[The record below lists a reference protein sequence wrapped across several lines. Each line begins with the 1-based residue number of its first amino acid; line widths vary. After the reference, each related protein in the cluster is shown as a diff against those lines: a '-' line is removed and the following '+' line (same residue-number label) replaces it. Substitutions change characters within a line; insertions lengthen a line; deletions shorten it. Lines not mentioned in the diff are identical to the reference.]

1 MKFDLTYA
9 QKNYLAVDFFLSM
22 SCNKDCHY
30 CTSYTLEM
38 RNLTVD
44 LDFLRYTLESL
55 KECKVRICLLGGEP
69 GLIKN
74 LDDVIN
80 EIKKYPNFVC
90 SVLSNSFIRKRYPH
104 ILEDKEIL
112 YVEHNI
118 LDFYENEVTKLGNFD
133 FVPENDMN
141 NYNVVL
147 KTPNYLKYK
156 DNHKEVIEKLN
167 HKNTMWKAFNGRSKE
182 FTDVLQAT
190 EIDRKMCAVFPMV
203 PVIDFEKKHI
213 VHCSKK
219 FANNK
224 ELSKTFELTQENVDK
239 MMNFQLFKYEKYCET
254 CTEWVQPK
262 GHFPMRK
269 YAKLL
274 TESERLQD
282 ELEPIND

>member
-1 MKFDLTYA
+1 MKTLDEI
-9 QKNYLAVDFFLSM
+9 QDNYLAIDFFLSM
-22 SCNKDCHY
+22 SCNKNCHY

-44 LDFLRYTLESL
+44 MNFLKQTLGYL
-55 KECKVRICLLGGEP
+55 KNYKIRICLLGGEP

-90 SVLSNSFIRKRYPH
+90 SVLSNSFVRKRYPH
-104 ILEDKEIL
+104 ILEDRDIL

-118 LDFYENEVTKLGNFD
+118 LDWYENEVTKLGNFD
-133 FVPENDMN
+133 YIPENDFN
-141 NYNVVL
+141 NYNVVVR
-147 KTPNYLKYK
+147 TPNYYKYK
-156 DNHKEVIEKLN
+156 DNHPDVLQKLN
-167 HKNTMWKAFNGRSKE
+167 HKNTMWKAFNGRSKD
-182 FTDVLQAT
+182 FTDIIQAD
-190 EIDRKMCAVFPMV
+190 EIDRKMCAAFPMV

-219 FANNK
+219 FANNT
-224 ELSKTFELTQENVDK
+224 ELSKTFELTQENIDK
-239 MMNFQLFKYEKYCET
+239 MMNFRLFKYENYCKT

-269 YAKLL
+269 YAKVL
-274 TESERLQD
+274 
-282 ELEPIND
+282 ND

>member
-1 MKFDLTYA
+1 MKTLQEIQD
-9 QKNYLAVDFFLSM
+9 NYLAIDFFLSM

-44 LDFLRYTLESL
+44 MVFLKQTLEYF
-55 KECKVRICLLGGEP
+55 KNYKIRICLLGGEP

-104 ILEDKEIL
+104 ILEDKDIL

-118 LDFYENEVTKLGNFD
+118 LDFYENEVKMLGNFD
-133 FVPENDMN
+133 FVPENDFN
-141 NYNVVL
+141 NYNVVVR
-147 KTPNYLKYK
+147 TPNYYKYK
-156 DNHKEVIEKLN
+156 DNHPEVLKKLD

-182 FTDVLQAT
+182 FTDVVQAN
-190 EIDRKMCAVFPMV
+190 EIDRKMCAAFPMV

-239 MMNFQLFKYEKYCET
+239 MMTFKLFKYEKYCET
-254 CTEWVQPK
+254 CTEFVQPK

-269 YAKLL
+269 YAKVI

-282 ELEPIND
+282 ELEPIYD

>member
-1 MKFDLTYA
+1 MKTL
-9 QKNYLAVDFFLSM
+9 QEIQNNYLAIDFFLSM
-22 SCNKDCHY
+22 SCNKNCHY

-44 LDFLRYTLESL
+44 MVFLKKCLEYL
-55 KECKVRICLLGGEP
+55 KDYNIRICLLGGEP

-90 SVLSNSFIRKRYPH
+90 SVLSNSFVRKKYPH

-118 LDFYENEVTKLGNFD
+118 LDWYEHEVTKLGNYGD
-133 FVPENDMN
+133 FIPENDFN
-141 NYNVVL
+141 NYNVVVR
-147 KTPNYLKYK
+147 TPNFYKYK
-156 DNHKEVIEKLN
+156 DKYPEILKKLD
-167 HKNTMWKAFNGRSKE
+167 HKNTMWKAFNGRSKD
-182 FTDVLQAT
+182 FTDIIQAD
-190 EIDRKMCAVFPMV
+190 EIDRKMCAAFPMV

-219 FANNK
+219 FANNT
-224 ELSKTFELTQENVDK
+224 EISRAFELTKENIDK
-239 MMNFQLFKYEKYCET
+239 MMNFKLFKYENYCKT

-269 YAKLL
+269 YARLL
-274 TESERLQD
+274 
-282 ELEPIND
+282 NA

>member
-1 MKFDLTYA
+1 MKTLEEI
-9 QKNYLAVDFFLSM
+9 QQNYLAIDFFLSM
-22 SCNKDCHY
+22 SCNKNCHY

-44 LDFLRYTLESL
+44 IEFLKQTLHYL
-55 KECKVRICLLGGEP
+55 RNYKIRVCLLGGEP

-74 LDDVIN
+74 LDEVIN

-90 SVLSNSFIRKRYPH
+90 SVLSNSFVRKRYPH

-118 LDFYENEVTKLGNFD
+118 LDFYENEVKKLGNFD
-133 FVPENDMN
+133 FIHENNMN

-147 KTPNYLKYK
+147 KSPNYLKYK
-156 DNHKEVIEKLN
+156 DNHKDVLKKLN

-182 FTDVLQAT
+182 FTDVVQAD
-190 EIDRKMCAVFPMV
+190 EIDRKMCAAFPMV

-219 FANNK
+219 FANNT
-224 ELSKTFELTQENVDK
+224 ELSKTFELTQENIDK
-239 MMNFQLFKYEKYCET
+239 MMNFRLFKYENYCKT

-274 TESERLQD
+274 NE
-282 ELEPIND
+282 